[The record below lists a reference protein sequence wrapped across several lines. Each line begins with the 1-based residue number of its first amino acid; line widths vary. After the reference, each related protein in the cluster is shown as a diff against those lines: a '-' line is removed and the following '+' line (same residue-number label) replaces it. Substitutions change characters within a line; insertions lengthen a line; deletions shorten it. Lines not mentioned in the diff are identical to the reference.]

1 MAHLTTLPAT
11 ADTADILPIIEK
23 DGAVILKD
31 MLTPA
36 GVDQVL
42 SETEPY
48 IDATRNGQDPFVG
61 LLTTRTGAL
70 VARSPVCCDLVTSPS
85 VLRAART
92 FLAPYCSRIQLHLGQ
107 IIRIRPGQPKQAIHR
122 DRWAWGTYLKGIEP
136 QFNTMWA
143 LTDFTR
149 ENGAT
154 RVVPGSMDWPD
165 GRRADKDEMTQ
176 AEMTRGSVL
185 LYTGSVF
192 HAAGANQSASDRI
205 GMNITYSLAWLRQ
218 EENQYLSCPPEIA
231 KTLSVEL
238 QDLLGYTLGSYA
250 LGYYTPP
257 LPPGEGPESIGPQ
270 YALGREEDGEGLGS
284 AELRREIQNATGLTG
299 VTSAD
304 AADKGNL

>member
-1 MAHLTTLPAT
+1 M
-11 ADTADILPIIEK
+11 
-23 DGAVILKD
+23 
-31 MLTPA
+31 
-36 GVDQVL
+36 
-42 SETEPY
+42 
-48 IDATRNGQDPFVG
+48 
-61 LLTTRTGAL
+61 
-70 VARSPVCCDLVTSPS
+70 ARSPACRDLVTNQS
-85 VLRAART
+85 VLGAAQT

-154 RVVPGSMDWPD
+154 RVIPGSPDWPD
-165 GRRADKDEMTQ
+165 GRRADKDEIAQ

-185 LYTGSVF
+185 LYTGSVL
-192 HAAGANQSASDRI
+192 HAAGANDSADDRI
-205 GMNITYSLAWLRQ
+205 GLNITYSLAWLRQ

-231 KTLSVEL
+231 KTLSTEL

-270 YALGREEDGEGLGS
+270 YALGREQDGEGLGS
-284 AELRREIQNATGLTG
+284 AELRREIQTATRPDRSNERGRRR
-299 VTSAD
+299 
-304 AADKGNL
+304 